1 MWAKAELWNFES
13 YLEENHS
20 SVTATIADSCAVFD
34 IGRGSSIKAAAK
46 ENNLGSR
53 VLNSLKKGDCSMNR
67 KKFSVVRS
75 PGLGQ
80 QSYCRF

>member
-1 MWAKAELWNFES
+1 MWAKAELWNFET

-20 SVTATIADSCAVFD
+20 SVTATIADSRAVFD

-46 ENNLGSR
+46 ENNLGRR

-80 QSYCRF
+80 QSYCQF